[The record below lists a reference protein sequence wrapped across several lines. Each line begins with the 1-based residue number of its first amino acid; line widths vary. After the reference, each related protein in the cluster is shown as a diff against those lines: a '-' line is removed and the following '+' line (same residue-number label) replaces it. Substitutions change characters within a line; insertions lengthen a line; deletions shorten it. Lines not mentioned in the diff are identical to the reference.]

1 MKYNFY
7 YKYYNNNTYIYCIIR
22 NKYYLFTKEEFIRQ
36 NILYHLI
43 INKGYDISSIFVEKY
58 FIFNKVK
65 KRIDIIVYN
74 KKKPYILIECKYSCL
89 FSQKVFDQILKYY
102 FFLKSNYLIITNY
115 INNLIFKID
124 KKNNRILFFNKIP
137 NFK

>member
-43 INKGYDISSIFVEKY
+43 INKGYDISSIFVEKS

-74 KKKPYILIECKYSCL
+74 NKKPYILIECKYSCI
-89 FSQKVFDQILKYY
+89 FSQKVFDQIIKY
-102 FFLKSNYLIITNY
+102 FFFIKSNYLIITNY

-137 NFK
+137 NF

>member
-22 NKYYLFTKEEFIRQ
+22 NKYYIFTKEEFIRQ

-74 KKKPYILIECKYSCL
+74 KKKPYILIECKSSCI
-89 FSQKVFDQILKYY
+89 FSQKVFDQIIKYF

-115 INNLIFKID
+115 INYLIFKID

-137 NFK
+137 NFN